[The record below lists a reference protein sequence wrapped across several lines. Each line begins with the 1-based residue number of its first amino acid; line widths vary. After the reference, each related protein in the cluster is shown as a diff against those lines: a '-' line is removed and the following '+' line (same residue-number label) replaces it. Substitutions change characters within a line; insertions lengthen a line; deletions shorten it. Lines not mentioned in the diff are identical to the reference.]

1 MYDLTQRQIEIL
13 KKIIEEYLE
22 TAEAVGSETLEKK
35 YDLGVSPATIRN
47 EMAVMVKLG
56 YLKKPHSSAGRVPTP
71 KALKFY
77 VTELM
82 PDKKLSTADEIKAKE
97 KIFDHRSSSDAL
109 LREVVRD
116 LAARTHTLAVAVTD
130 TGNVYFAGYPYILDM
145 PEFYDIDVTKNFL
158 MLLDNLNFFENFLAG
173 MQDDFTV
180 VLGEEMGPEA
190 YAPYGLI
197 LSRYNTRASHRGLVG
212 IAGPARLPYPRVVP
226 YVRYYGSLVEELADW

>member
-82 PDKKLSTADEIKAKE
+82 PDKKLTTADEVKAKE
-97 KIFDHRSSSDAL
+97 KIFDQRGNSDQF

-116 LAARTHTLAVAVTD
+116 LARSTHTLAIAVTD
-130 TGNVYFAGYPYILDM
+130 NGNVYYAGYPHILDM

-158 MLLDNLNFFENFLAG
+158 TLIDNMSFYDKFLEEAP
-173 MQDDFTV
+173 DDFSV
-180 VLGEEMGPEA
+180 LLGEELGAES
-190 YAPYGLI
+190 YNPYGLI
-197 LSRYNTRASHRGLVG
+197 ISRFNTRSSHRGIIGV
-212 IAGPARLPYPRVVP
+212 AGPARLAYPRIVP
-226 YVRYYGSLVEELADW
+226 YVRYYGTLVEELADW